1 LNVTDTTSHSPALSG
16 RRREAARNDQRI
28 LEAARD
34 VFVAD
39 PSAPISDVAKR
50 AGVGISALYSRYDGK
65 EDLLRQLCGDGLRRL
80 GLIAE
85 AGLADER
92 DHWTVFAEFMRQA
105 VEADTSS
112 LTQSLAG
119 KFTPT
124 EELETL
130 TTESNEKIGVLF
142 DRVKDALRPGIEVL
156 DLPPIW
162 EQLSAIKFGNSVR
175 SAELRTR
182 YLAITL
188 DGLRG
193 DRTDDLPGS
202 PPTLEEMGARWA
214 PPS

>member
-1 LNVTDTTSHSPALSG
+1 
-16 RRREAARNDQRI
+16 
-28 LEAARD
+28 
-34 VFVAD
+34 
-39 PSAPISDVAKR
+39 
-50 AGVGISALYSRYDGK
+50 
-65 EDLLRQLCGDGLRRL
+65 
-80 GLIAE
+80 
-85 AGLADER
+85 LADEQ
-92 DHWTVFAEFMRQA
+92 DHWTVFAEFMRRA

-119 KFTPT
+119 KFRST

-130 TTESNEKIGVLF
+130 TTETNEKIGILF
-142 DRVKDALRPGIEVL
+142 DRVKEALRPGIEVL

-162 EQLSAIKFGNSVR
+162 EQLSAIKFGDQVR
-175 SAELRTR
+175 SADLRTR

-193 DRTDDLPGS
+193 DRTDALPGS

>member
-1 LNVTDTTSHSPALSG
+1 LNVTDTTSHSPPLSG

-65 EDLLRQLCGDGLRRL
+65 EDLLRRLCGDGLKRL

-85 AGLADER
+85 AGLADKR
-92 DHWTVFAEFMRQA
+92 DHWTVFAEFMRRA

-130 TTESNEKIGVLF
+130 TTETNEKIGVLF
-142 DRVKDALRPGIEVL
+142 GRVKDALRPGIEVL

-162 EQLSAIKFGNSVR
+162 EQLSAIKFGDPVR

-193 DRTDDLPGS
+193 DRADGLPGS